1 MTAPHET
8 DRFRNAA
15 TYTVAVTFTVAGGSR
30 SRTAHRRAGKAA
42 ERITAA
48 AARLAD
54 VVDARAVVGLAGQEG
69 ELLAPQVVRFASA
82 NTGHGTYG
90 EPDKLSRYLDPEH
103 ERALASLEEAN
114 AQHRRHRQAD
124 RDRRLAVGCR
134 NAGRQPWDPAASCEC
149 VYCEPDRHLDTLTGL
164 ASGLQFWSPR
174 CVCGQVV
181 PSPGA
186 RCSRHR
192 DTEIVV
198 LDDDAEVLR
207 RISDHLREAQP

>member
-15 TYTVAVTFTVAGGSR
+15 TYTVAVTFTVAGGAR
-30 SRTAHRRAGKAA
+30 SRTAHRRAEKTA

-54 VVDARAVVGLAGQEG
+54 VVDVQAAVGLTGSDG
-69 ELLAPQVVRFASA
+69 ELLAPKVVRFTGA

-90 EPDKLSRYLDPEH
+90 EPDKLSRYLDPDH

-114 AQHRRHRQAD
+114 ARHRRHRQAD

-134 NAGRQPWDPAASCEC
+134 NAWRQPWDPGLSCEC

-174 CVCGQVV
+174 CLCGQVV
-181 PSPGA
+181 PSLGA

-192 DTEIVV
+192 TVEIVV
-198 LDDDAEVLR
+198 LDDDADALR